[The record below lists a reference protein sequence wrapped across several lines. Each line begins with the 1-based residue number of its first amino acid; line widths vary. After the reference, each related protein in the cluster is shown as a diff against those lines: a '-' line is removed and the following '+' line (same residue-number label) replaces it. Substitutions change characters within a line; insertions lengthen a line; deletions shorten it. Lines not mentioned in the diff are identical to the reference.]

1 MSATVDSLPVAWL
14 RRIGAMTLF
23 LGQVLAR
30 IIPAFG
36 KPGLIVKQIYN
47 AGARSLVIIML
58 SGLFVGMVLGLL
70 GFDTLQRFG
79 SEDSLGVLA
88 ALGMLKVLG
97 PVLTALLF
105 AGRAG
110 TSLTSEIGL
119 MKSTDQLTAMQ
130 MMAVDP
136 LRYVVAPRFLGGII
150 AMPLLAATFSVI
162 GLYGAQLIGVQQMGV
177 DVGAFWSQ
185 TQNAVDLRDVTEG
198 VVKSLVFGVACSLIA
213 VYEGYN
219 CEPTPEGVGLATTRT
234 VVTSSVHGAAVEL
247 SADRRVPNKELIGMT
262 TMKNSRSL
270 EIGTGLFVL
279 LGFAALAFLTTQLPG
294 TSLKF
299 GGGDGG
305 YTRHGEV
312 RQHRRPQA
320 GLAGHHGGRAR
331 RTRRVDPLRPQGL
344 QGGGRAAYR
353 KSIHGD
359 PRRQRRQHPDRGS
372 ARRQV
377 RRHRSRRL
385 GNLPQ
390 AGRSNRVHAVGHRA
404 RESGQQVLRQHGEQ
418 GTGRAEGRRA
428 GAHRSRNDAVDAA
441 NRSGWVHRM
450 LC

>member
-1 MSATVDSLPVAWL
+1 MSAVVDSAAVAAL

-30 IIPAFG
+30 VIPSCA

-150 AMPLLAATFSVI
+150 AMPLLAATFSVV
-162 GLYGAQLIGVQQMGV
+162 GLFGAQLIGVQQMGV
-177 DVGAFWSQ
+177 DAGAFWSQ
-185 TQNAVDLRDVTEG
+185 TQNAVDLHDVNEG
-198 VVKSLVFGVACSLIA
+198 IVKSLVFGIACSLIA
-213 VYEGYN
+213 VFEGYQ

-234 VVTSSVHGAAVEL
+234 VVTSSV
-247 SADRRVPNKELIGMT
+247 M
-262 TMKNSRSL
+262 
-270 EIGTGLFVL
+270 VL
-279 LGFAALAFLTTQLPG
+279 LLNYLLTAAFLT
-294 TSLKF
+294 
-299 GGGDGG
+299 
-305 YTRHGEV
+305 
-312 RQHRRPQA
+312 
-320 GLAGHHGGRAR
+320 
-331 RTRRVDPLRPQGL
+331 
-344 QGGGRAAYR
+344 
-353 KSIHGD
+353 
-359 PRRQRRQHPDRGS
+359 
-372 ARRQV
+372 
-377 RRHRSRRL
+377 RS
-385 GNLPQ
+385 
-390 AGRSNRVHAVGHRA
+390 
-404 RESGQQVLRQHGEQ
+404 
-418 GTGRAEGRRA
+418 
-428 GAHRSRNDAVDAA
+428 
-441 NRSGWVHRM
+441 
-450 LC
+450 

>member
-1 MSATVDSLPVAWL
+1 MSEPGDSTPIAWL
-14 RRIGAMTLF
+14 RRLGAITLF
-23 LGQVLAR
+23 LGQVCAR
-30 IIPAFG
+30 VVPSLG
-36 KPGLIVKQIYN
+36 KPGLIVKQVYN
-47 AGARSLVIIML
+47 AGARSLVIVML

-198 VVKSLVFGVACSLIA
+198 IVKSLVFGVACSLIA
-213 VYEGYN
+213 VYEGYQ

-234 VVTSSVHGAAVEL
+234 VVTSSVL
-247 SADRRVPNKELIGMT
+247 
-262 TMKNSRSL
+262 
-270 EIGTGLFVL
+270 VL
-279 LGFAALAFLTTQLPG
+279 LLNYLLTAAFLT
-294 TSLKF
+294 
-299 GGGDGG
+299 
-305 YTRHGEV
+305 
-312 RQHRRPQA
+312 
-320 GLAGHHGGRAR
+320 
-331 RTRRVDPLRPQGL
+331 
-344 QGGGRAAYR
+344 
-353 KSIHGD
+353 KS
-359 PRRQRRQHPDRGS
+359 
-372 ARRQV
+372 
-377 RRHRSRRL
+377 
-385 GNLPQ
+385 
-390 AGRSNRVHAVGHRA
+390 
-404 RESGQQVLRQHGEQ
+404 
-418 GTGRAEGRRA
+418 
-428 GAHRSRNDAVDAA
+428 
-441 NRSGWVHRM
+441 
-450 LC
+450 

>member
-1 MSATVDSLPVAWL
+1 VSAVVDSAAVAAL

-30 IIPAFG
+30 VIPAFA

-136 LRYVVAPRFLGGII
+136 LRYVVVPRFLGGII
-150 AMPLLAATFSVI
+150 AMPLLAATFSVV
-162 GLYGAQLIGVQQMGV
+162 GLFGAQLIGVQQMGV
-177 DVGAFWSQ
+177 DAGAFWSQ
-185 TQNAVDLRDVTEG
+185 TQNAVDLHDVNEG
-198 VVKSLVFGVACSLIA
+198 IVKSLVFGIACSLIA
-213 VYEGYN
+213 VFEGYQ

-234 VVTSSVHGAAVEL
+234 VVTSSV
-247 SADRRVPNKELIGMT
+247 M
-262 TMKNSRSL
+262 
-270 EIGTGLFVL
+270 VL
-279 LGFAALAFLTTQLPG
+279 LLNYLLTAAFLT
-294 TSLKF
+294 
-299 GGGDGG
+299 
-305 YTRHGEV
+305 
-312 RQHRRPQA
+312 
-320 GLAGHHGGRAR
+320 
-331 RTRRVDPLRPQGL
+331 
-344 QGGGRAAYR
+344 
-353 KSIHGD
+353 
-359 PRRQRRQHPDRGS
+359 
-372 ARRQV
+372 
-377 RRHRSRRL
+377 RS
-385 GNLPQ
+385 
-390 AGRSNRVHAVGHRA
+390 
-404 RESGQQVLRQHGEQ
+404 
-418 GTGRAEGRRA
+418 
-428 GAHRSRNDAVDAA
+428 
-441 NRSGWVHRM
+441 
-450 LC
+450 